1 MHFDETIKPKRSLG
15 ALRKANKTK
24 PKSPDLTGQMRLQR
38 HTAEA
43 LVKQFREDGGAEV
56 VCNIAG
62 WRNQDH
68 SGSYLTV
75 ELSPRF
81 VARTPTEKDDIID
94 LIINDKEDDIE
105 TI

>member
-1 MHFDETIKPKRSLG
+1 MHFNDVIKPKRSLG

-38 HTAEA
+38 HTAA
-43 LVKQFREDGGAEV
+43 AIVKQFSEGNADEV

-81 VARTPTEKDDIID
+81 VARTPTEQDDIIRFHHQR
-94 LIINDKEDDIE
+94 KQEDE
-105 TI
+105 H